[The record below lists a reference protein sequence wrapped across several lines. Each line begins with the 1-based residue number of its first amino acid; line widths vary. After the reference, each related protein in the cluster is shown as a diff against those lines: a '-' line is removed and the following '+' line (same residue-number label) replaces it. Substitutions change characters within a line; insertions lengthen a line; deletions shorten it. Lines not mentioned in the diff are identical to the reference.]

1 MKKDEINNRKLINK
15 KLKELDIRIDKYYYL
30 KKILINLK
38 KFLYDFIYLYND
50 IKVKGN
56 MFPYIE
62 NKQYKFIY
70 EDEIVKKM
78 KIDKTTI
85 SKKLNILT
93 TLGLIEK
100 LNIYETT
107 YEHENIKRAKKKSMK
122 NNNKSVIFFYIP
134 NYTYKVLTE
143 ADKRAEKFIKNSYSI
158 RNFSKIMVINIFG
171 QETADNIFLDKRTI
185 PEEYYKQTKE
195 IRNLI
200 IKTLET
206 NEYILFIELK
216 KILHEKFLYNKN
228 TKLKKNAIENNIQI
242 VITEL
247 LKDNI
252 IEKRRLNK
260 NEKEIYNI
268 SLKDYNYY
276 ILRSEKNN
284 GKFRTR
290 TF

>member
-1 MKKDEINNRKLINK
+1 MKKDKINNRKLINK
-15 KLKELDIRIDKYYYL
+15 KLKELDIRIDEYYYL

-38 KFLYDFIYLYND
+38 NFLYDFICLYND

-70 EDEIVKKM
+70 EDEIVKRM

-143 ADKRAEKFIKNSYSI
+143 ADKRAEKFIKNGYSI

-195 IRNLI
+195 IRNII

-228 TKLKKNAIENNIQI
+228 TKFKKSAIENNIQI

-268 SLKDYNYY
+268 SPKDHNYY
-276 ILRSEKNN
+276 IIRSEKNN
-284 GKFRTR
+284 GQYRTR

>member
-284 GKFRTR
+284 EKFRTR